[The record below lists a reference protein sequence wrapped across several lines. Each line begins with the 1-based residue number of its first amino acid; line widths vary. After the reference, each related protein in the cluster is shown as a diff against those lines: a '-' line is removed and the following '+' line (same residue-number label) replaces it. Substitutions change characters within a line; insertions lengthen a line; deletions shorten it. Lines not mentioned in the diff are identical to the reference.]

1 MQTGIQIAEARRR
14 KNLTQ
19 EQLAELMEVTRQTV
33 SRWEA
38 GASYPE
44 MEKIVRLA
52 DILEVS
58 CDDLL
63 RPDASSRDQ
72 RVSDGG
78 RVSSKQELR
87 LVTRLL
93 VEAKDKPARLN
104 FFDDE
109 EDMDL
114 CGKTCVITDFDG
126 AWARVEYKSGKKI
139 QCKLVPLSSICA
151 LTFEKGGQ

>member
-1 MQTGIQIAEARRR
+1 MQTGNQIAEARRR

-19 EQLAELMEVTRQTV
+19 EQLAQLMQVTRQTV

-38 GASYPE
+38 GMAYPE

-63 RPDASSRDQ
+63 RPGVSCDQ
-72 RVSDGG
+72 RVFAEG
-78 RVSSKQELR
+78 RVSSEGEPR

-93 VEAKDKPARLN
+93 AQARNKPVRLQ
-104 FFDDE
+104 FFDDA
-109 EDMDL
+109 ED
-114 CGKTCVITDFDG
+114 TDFDG
-126 AWARVEYKSGKKI
+126 AWAKVEYRSGKKI
-139 QCKLVPLSSICA
+139 QCRLVLLSSICA

>member
-1 MQTGIQIAEARRR
+1 MQTGNQIAEARRR

-19 EQLAELMEVTRQTV
+19 EQLAQLMQVTRQTV

-38 GASYPE
+38 GMAYPE

-63 RPDASSRDQ
+63 RPGVSCDQ
-72 RVSDGG
+72 RVFAEG
-78 RVSSKQELR
+78 RVSSEGEPR

-93 VEAKDKPARLN
+93 AQARNKPVRLQ
-104 FFDDE
+104 FFDDA
-109 EDMDL
+109 EDTDL
-114 CGKTCVITDFDG
+114 YGKTCVITDFDG
-126 AWARVEYKSGKKI
+126 AWARVEYRSGKKI
-139 QCKLVPLSSICA
+139 QCRLVLLSSICV